1 MIKEIA
7 EVIRGF
13 LKEKKIPTEDCLL
26 KIHGQV
32 KFQVLMFPTFEHPTH
47 FDTMPFGV
55 KKQLEEEFYRLVS
68 DYMEKHDF
76 FKTVYF
82 ENYTSYW
89 GGNHISVYVKDT
101 QAL

>member
-13 LKEKKIPTEDCLL
+13 LEEKKIPTEDGFL

-32 KFQVLMFPTFEHPTH
+32 KFQVLMFPTLEHPTY
-47 FDTMPFGV
+47 FDTMPYGV
-55 KKQLEEEFYRLVS
+55 KKKLEEEFYKIVS
-68 DYMEKHDF
+68 DYMEERQF
-76 FKTVYF
+76 YKTIYF

-89 GGNHISVYVKDT
+89 GGNQISVYVKDT